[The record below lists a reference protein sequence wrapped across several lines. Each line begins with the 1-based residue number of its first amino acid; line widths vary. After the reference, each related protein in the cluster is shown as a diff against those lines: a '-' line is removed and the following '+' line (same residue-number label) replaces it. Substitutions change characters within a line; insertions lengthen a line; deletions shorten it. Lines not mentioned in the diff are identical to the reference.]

1 MGMKGCELYMLTG
14 VENPAVYMQNRE
26 LSWLKFNE
34 RVLREANRTD
44 TPLIERLKFISIFT
58 SNLDEFFMIRVGAL
72 TDYAQFDKNYKD
84 NKTGMTAQKQLNE
97 VYRAVAPLYTLR
109 EQLFSAVLEG
119 LERHGLQMMKVQDLS
134 DDEMAW
140 LRKHFELEIMPLLSP
155 QIIGS
160 RHPFPH
166 LANKQLH
173 IVVKLEKK
181 RGFLFGL
188 IAVPTD
194 MDRIVLLGGDSRFV
208 LLEEVIMHFTDFIFN
223 IYTVLDRNILAVTR
237 NADID
242 TEERL
247 DEDVDYRLHMRNM
260 LKKRSRLSPVRLELA
275 YQASSELLAFFCEKL
290 SLSTPQLFYSSTPL
304 DFSFVFSLARI
315 IDGDL
320 LRRLIWL
327 NHVPVESPQINIKN
341 SVSKIVTSGKDLLF
355 SFPYESITPFLSLN
369 HQSAQDASVISIK
382 ITLYRIDL
390 QSKLAESLIL
400 AAENNKEV
408 IVLMELRARFDERNN
423 IEWAQRLEEAGCRII
438 YGLLGYKV
446 HSKVCLITRKELG
459 KICYITQIGTGN
471 YNERT
476 AKQYTDLSMITA
488 NPEIGRDATSFF
500 ANLLIG
506 NLEGEYRHLWV
517 APSSFESNIIKS
529 IEDERQKAL
538 SGENGSIIIKCNS
551 LSDKEII
558 EKLSQASRAGVNIIL
573 IIRGICCLV
582 PQIPGFTENIRVIS
596 IVGKFLEH
604 TRVFCFGEGS
614 ASKVYISSG
623 DLMTRN
629 TKRRVEVACPV
640 LDDAHKKRIM
650 DMLDVMLMDNT
661 QVWEQSVDGMYA
673 LCEQSDTDEPF
684 NSQEYHVQEARQGF
698 AYPEQKKS
706 PKQSE
711 ESKTPLLKRLFRVF
725 YS

>member
-1 MGMKGCELYMLTG
+1 MSTV
-14 VENPAVYMQNRE
+14 VERPAVYMQNRE

-34 RVLREANRTD
+34 RVLREAGRTD

-72 TDYAQFDKNYKD
+72 TDYAQFDENYRD
-84 NKTGMTAQKQLNE
+84 NKTGMTAQEQLNE
-97 VYRAVAPLYTLR
+97 IYRAVMPLYNLR
-109 EQLFSAVLEG
+109 EQLFSAVMEG
-119 LERHGLQMMKVQDLS
+119 LERHGLQLMKVHDLR
-134 DDEMAW
+134 DDETAW
-140 LRKHFELEIMPLLSP
+140 IKNHFELELMPFLSP

-166 LANKQLH
+166 LANKQLY
-173 IVVKLEKK
+173 ITVKLEKK
-181 RGFLFGL
+181 RELLFGL
-188 IAVPTD
+188 IAVPAGI
-194 MDRIVLLGGDSRFV
+194 DRVVLLGGDSRFV
-208 LLEEVIMHFTDFIFN
+208 LLEDVIMHFADTVFN
-223 IYTVLDRNILAVTR
+223 IYTVLDKNIITVTR

-242 TEERL
+242 TEESL
-247 DEDVDYRLHMRNM
+247 DEDIDYRLHMKNM

-275 YQASSELLAFFCEKL
+275 YQASSELLTFLCEKL
-290 SLSTPQLFYSSTPL
+290 SLNTPQLFYSSIPL
-304 DFSFVFSLARI
+304 DLSFVFSLNRI
-315 IDGDL
+315 INGDSL
-320 LRRLIWL
+320 KRLIWP
-327 NHVPVESPQINIKN
+327 NHVPVESMQVNLKN
-341 SVSKIVTSGKDLLF
+341 SISKIVTSGKDLLF
-355 SFPYESITPFLSLN
+355 SFPYESIKPFLSLI
-369 HQSAQDASVISIK
+369 HQSAEDASVISIK

-408 IVLMELRARFDERNN
+408 IVLMELRARFDEKNN
-423 IEWAQRLEEAGCRII
+423 IEWAQRLEEAGCRVI

-459 KICYITQIGTGN
+459 KIHYITQIGTGN

-476 AKQYTDLSMITA
+476 AKQYTDLSLITT
-488 NPEIGRDATSFF
+488 NQEIGRDATSFF

-517 APSSFESNIIKS
+517 APGSFESNIIKS

-538 SGENGSIIIKCNS
+538 NGKTGRIIIKCNS

-558 EKLSQASRAGVNIIL
+558 EKLSQASRAGVNIVL

-629 TKRRVEVACPV
+629 TERRVEVACPV

-650 DMLDVMLMDNT
+650 NILDVMLKDNT
-661 QVWEQSVDGMYA
+661 QAWEQSADGMYT
-673 LCEQSDTDEPF
+673 LCKQSDPDEPL
-684 NSQEYHVQEARQGF
+684 NSQEFFVQDAKQDF
-698 AYPEQKKS
+698 TYPEQKKS
-706 PKQSE
+706 PKQSGE
-711 ESKTPLLKRLFRVF
+711 GKALLFKRLFGVF
-725 YS
+725 NQSVL